1 MALIV
6 IADDGVRF
14 DGGSLEAGP
23 LGGAETAVVSLAEAL
38 ARRGHQVFVRNKC
51 EAPVRHRGVDWAPLE
66 HGLPEAADLYIAN
79 RGDRLLPLV
88 PRARRRVFWIHNP
101 AGYLLK
107 WRYLAKLWRWRPVI
121 VFSGPYHARTYP
133 RWAPDGGRV
142 VIPYGIAD
150 VFRWSEA
157 VDEPPPP
164 RAVFTSSP
172 LRSLDW
178 LMRLWAERIHP
189 RLPEAEL
196 HLFSGPQTYGEL
208 GAAKADKMQPVLQRA
223 RGLAD
228 RGIVLRVPVGKSVL
242 AEELRAA
249 RVLLYRGD
257 VGETFCL
264 AVGEA
269 QAVGLPCVVENIGC
283 VAERVIDGETG
294 VVARDDEA
302 FAEAAVRLLSD
313 NRLWQRQHAAARDRQ
328 RGWGWDEAAAAFER
342 LLP

>member
-1 MALIV
+1 VALIV

-38 ARRGHQVFVRNKC
+38 ARRGHEVRVYNNC
-51 EAPVRHRGVDWAPLE
+51 GEPARHRGVDWIPIE
-66 HGLPEAADLYIAN
+66 RGLPDRADMYIAN
-79 RGDRLLPLV
+79 RGHKLLPLV
-88 PRARRRVFWIHNP
+88 PLARRRVFWIHNP
-101 AGYLLK
+101 ARYLLK
-107 WRYLAKLWRWRPVI
+107 WRYLSQLWRWRPVI
-121 VFSGPYHARTYP
+121 VFAGPYHAKTYP
-133 RWAPDGGRV
+133 RWAPDGGRAIV
-142 VIPYGIAD
+142 PLGIAE
-150 VFRWSEA
+150 VFRASEA
-157 VDEPPPP
+157 IEEPPPP
-164 RAVFTSSP
+164 RAIFASNP

-196 HLFSGPQTYGEL
+196 HLFSGPQTYGEV
-208 GAAKADKMQPVLQRA
+208 GAAKADRMQPVLQRA
-223 RGLAD
+223 RSLAD
-228 RGIVLRVPVGKSVL
+228 RGIVLRAPVGKGVL

-269 QAVGLPCVVENIGC
+269 QAVGVPCVVENIGC
-283 VAERVIDGETG
+283 VAERVIHGETG
-294 VVARDDEA
+294 VIARDDEE
-302 FAEAAVRLLSD
+302 FAEATLKLLSD
-313 NRLWQRQHAAARDRQ
+313 NGLWRRQHDAARERQ
-328 RGWGWDEAAAAFER
+328 RGWGWDQAAEAFER

>member
-14 DGGSLEAGP
+14 DGGSLGAGP

-38 ARRGHQVFVRNKC
+38 ARRGHEVCVYNNC
-51 EAPVRHRGVDWAPLE
+51 GEPAHHRGVDWIPIE
-66 HGLPEAADLYIAN
+66 HGLPDRADMYIAN
-79 RGDRLLPLV
+79 RGHKLLPLV
-88 PRARRRVFWIHNP
+88 PKARRRVFWVHNP
-101 AGYLLK
+101 ARYLLK
-107 WRYLAKLWRWRPVI
+107 WRYLSKLWRWRPVI
-121 VFSGPYHARTYP
+121 VFAGPYHARTYP
-133 RWAPDGGRV
+133 RWAPDGGRAIV
-142 VIPYGIAD
+142 PLGIAD
-150 VFRWSEA
+150 IFRTSEA

-164 RAVFTSSP
+164 RAIFTSNP

-196 HLFSGPQTYGEL
+196 HLFSGPQTYGEF
-208 GAAKADKMQPVLQRA
+208 GAAKSDRMQPVLQRA
-223 RGLAD
+223 RNLAG
-228 RGIVLRVPVGKSVL
+228 RGIVLREPVGKGVL

-249 RVLLYRGD
+249 RVMLYRGD

-269 QAVGLPCVVENIGC
+269 QAVGVPCVVEDIGC

-294 VVARDDEA
+294 VIARDDED
-302 FAEAAVRLLSD
+302 FAEAAVKLLSD
-313 NRLWQRQHAAARDRQ
+313 NGLWRRQHDAARARQ
-328 RGWGWDEAAAAFER
+328 RGWGWDEAAEAFER